1 MGEKQRQA
9 LEEKITALQQQL
21 IDDAAKHEEK
31 LEDQKKQNVKL
42 RDQLEGQGK
51 LDAQNAEIMKQ
62 MDTDFTEQINNLKTE
77 KGELEQQASDAKKK
91 MVLHDQEKKKH
102 VQELEQKKN
111 EISALTEQAKKI
123 PELEGTVREQK

>member
-1 MGEKQRQA
+1 MG
-9 LEEKITALQQQL
+9 
-21 IDDAAKHEEK
+21 
-31 LEDQKKQNVKL
+31 
-42 RDQLEGQGK
+42 
-51 LDAQNAEIMKQ
+51 
-62 MDTDFTEQINNLKTE
+62 DTDFTEQINNLKTE

-123 PELEGTVREQK
+123 PELERTVREQKVEKNGLNAQLATEEKAKVELEKQRQALEGKITAL